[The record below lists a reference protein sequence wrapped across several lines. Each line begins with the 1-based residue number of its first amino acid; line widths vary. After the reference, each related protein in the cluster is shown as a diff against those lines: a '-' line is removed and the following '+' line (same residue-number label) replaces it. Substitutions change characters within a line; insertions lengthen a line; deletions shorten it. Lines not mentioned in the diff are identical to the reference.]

1 MNEAISPQSSTV
13 RTNPGR
19 QRQFVIDAGQCEI
32 DRRLTL
38 IEELRNADTR
48 VIAAAVRCI
57 GSPEGAA
64 SWLTRPE
71 YGLRGKVPLEV
82 ARTARG
88 RARVLNLLKRL
99 TYGILA

>member
-1 MNEAISPQSSTV
+1 MK
-13 RTNPGR
+13 TNLGK
-19 QRQFVIDAGQCEI
+19 QRQLVIDAVQREI
-32 DRRLTL
+32 DRRVAL
-38 IEELRNADTR
+38 IEALRTADRR
-48 VIAAAVRCI
+48 VIAAAVECI

-88 RARVLNLLKRL
+88 RARVLHLLKRL
-99 TYGILA
+99 TYGVLA

>member
-1 MNEAISPQSSTV
+1 MKA
-13 RTNPGR
+13 NPEK
-19 QRQFVIDAGQCEI
+19 QRQLVIDAMQREI
-32 DRRLTL
+32 DRRLAL
-38 IEELRNADTR
+38 IGQLRNADSR
-48 VIAAAVRCI
+48 VIVAAVRCI

-71 YGLRGKVPLEV
+71 YGLRSKIPLEV

-88 RARVLNLLKRL
+88 RALVLNLLKRL

>member
-1 MNEAISPQSSTV
+1 MK
-13 RTNPGR
+13 TNPKR
-19 QRQFVIDAGQCEI
+19 QRQLVIDAIQREI
-32 DRRLTL
+32 DRRLAL
-38 IEELRNADTR
+38 IEELRNADRR
-48 VIAAAVRCI
+48 VIAAAVTCI

-88 RARVLNLLKRL
+88 RARVLNLLNRL
-99 TYGILA
+99 TYGVLA

>member
-1 MNEAISPQSSTV
+1 MNEAISPQSSTM
-13 RTNPGR
+13 RTNPRR
-19 QRQFVIDAGQCEI
+19 QRQLVIDAIQREI
-32 DRRLTL
+32 DCRLAL
-38 IEELRNADTR
+38 IEALRTADSR

-64 SWLTRPE
+64 SWLTLPE

-88 RARVLNLLKRL
+88 RARVLNLLNRL
-99 TYGILA
+99 TYGVLA